1 MKISPDFLLY
11 KEELKK
17 RISLWRNFAL
27 LALFAFVFYYML
39 SNYGFKQSTAI
50 KDYVARITIDD
61 TILEDSAREK
71 KLRALAN
78 DKKVKAVILYVNSP
92 GGSMFGGES
101 TYLALRKIAE
111 KKPLV
116 AVMGTV
122 AASAGYM
129 IAIAADHVVAQNSTI
144 TGSIGTLIISAEIS
158 ELAKKIGVNF
168 IVLKSGDLKAE
179 PLPFH
184 ALNQKVKEATMSMLM
199 DNYEVFVDMVTER
212 RKLNRHDVYKI
223 ADGRAFTGRQA
234 IDNKLI
240 DAIGNED
247 EALRWLQDKRAVDKK
262 LSVLDFNINNEKR
275 KFEQFFLEPL
285 DSMASW
291 IKSSL
296 LNKLLLESKISLS

>member
-1 MKISPDFLLY
+1 MKLSPDFLLY

-27 LALFAFVFYYML
+27 LALFAFILYYIF
-39 SNYGFKQSTAI
+39 SNYGFKQAPAI

-71 KLRALAN
+71 KLKSLAN

-92 GGSMFGGES
+92 GGTMFGGES
-101 TYLALRKIAE
+101 TYLALRKVAE

-129 IAIAADHVVAQNSTI
+129 VSLSADHVIAQNSTI
-144 TGSIGTLIISAEIS
+144 TGSIGALIISAEVS
-158 ELAKKIGVNF
+158 DLAKKLGINF

-184 ALNQKVKEATMSMLM
+184 GLTQKVKEATMSMLM
-199 DNYEVFVDMVTER
+199 DNYEVFVDIVSER
-212 RKLNRHDVYKI
+212 RKLSKHDVYKI

-234 IDNKLI
+234 IENKLI

-247 EALRWLQDKRAVDKK
+247 EALRWLQEKRNIDKK

-275 KFEQFFLEPL
+275 KFEQFFLDPL
-285 DSMASW
+285 ESMSSW
-291 IKSSL
+291 IKSNL
-296 LNKLLLESKISLS
+296 LNKLLLESKVSLS